1 MMSPKSGEKG
11 RGFMGRGLRLLFVC
25 LCVLFWNA
33 GQAFASTT
41 TATFSGAGTAI
52 DTIFGSGTCG
62 VALAGEAHGTTVSG
76 SGTFGALE
84 GPRGG
89 VCSPG
94 TGAFRFRITSGS
106 VTADHAH
113 FKVSVFD
120 SDSPTAPSGTTGE
133 VDMDKPS
140 QTITVNI
147 GPFFGVFDSNPT
159 LKFGFIDT
167 EADVRITQR
176 SDVVFVQRYSSTGV
190 AADPAHPCA
199 LSVAGV
205 RVLLAPAPIVDGG
218 GNYLAGPRA
227 GVSVCGV
234 PAHLRLNVTNVETDG
249 ENIAIASVV
258 ATNTAAP
265 PGTVTMDEPTQ
276 SIAFTD
282 GRFNF
287 FQRGATFLGVIRT
300 EAAVDVDTDILGST
314 PGKVTGG
321 GYILDHNNFSITA
334 DAKSVDDVKGEGH
347 YQDKGAG
354 LKFDSTDVTSL
365 IITGNHATIRGHGTA
380 NGAPVDYRIDVD
392 DAGEPGKSDRFAIQL
407 SNGYTAGG
415 VLGGGNIVI
424 H

>member
-1 MMSPKSGEKG
+1 M
-11 RGFMGRGLRLLFVC
+11 RRGLRLLFVC
-25 LCVLFWNA
+25 VCALFWGV
-33 GQAFASTT
+33 GQASASTT

-52 DTIFGSGTCG
+52 DAIFGSGTCG
-62 VALAGEAHGTTVSG
+62 VALAGEAQGTSVSG

-94 TGAFRFRITSGS
+94 SGAFRFRITSGS
-106 VTADHAH
+106 VSADHAH
-113 FKVSVFD
+113 FQVSVFD
-120 SDSPTAPSGTTGE
+120 SDSTGAPVGTTGQI
-133 VDMDKPS
+133 DMDKPS
-140 QTITVNI
+140 QTIAVNI
-147 GPFFGVFDSNPT
+147 GSFYGVFDADLT
-159 LKFGFIDT
+159 LNYGFIDT

-176 SDVVFVQRYSSTGV
+176 TDVVFVQRYSSTGV
-190 AADPAHPCA
+190 AADPSHPCA

-205 RVLLAPAPIVDGG
+205 RVLLASGPIVNGG
-218 GNYLAGPRA
+218 GNYLAGPQA

-234 PAHLRLNVTNVETDG
+234 PAHLRLNVADVQTDG
-249 ENIAIASVV
+249 ENIALASVV
-258 ATNTAAP
+258 ATNTVAP

-276 SIAFTD
+276 LVAFTD

-287 FQRGATFLGVIRT
+287 FQRGTAFGFIKT
-300 EAAVDVDTDILGST
+300 EAAVDVATDILGST

-321 GYILDHNNFSITA
+321 GYILDHNNFSLTA
-334 DAKSVDDVKGEGH
+334 DAKSVDDVKGEAH
-347 YQDKGAG
+347 YQDKSAG
-354 LKFDSTDVTSL
+354 LKFDSTNVTSL

-380 NGAPVDYRIDVD
+380 NGAGVDYRIDVD
-392 DAGEPGKSDRFAIQL
+392 DAGEPGKSDRYAIQL